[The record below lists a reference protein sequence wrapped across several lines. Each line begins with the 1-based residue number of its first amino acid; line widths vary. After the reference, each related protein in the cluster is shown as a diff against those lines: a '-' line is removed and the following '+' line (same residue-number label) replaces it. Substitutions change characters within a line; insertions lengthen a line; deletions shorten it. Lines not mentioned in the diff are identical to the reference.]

1 MHSPYEKPK
10 KIACHNGIGEKEP
23 LESVRKAD
31 LLVAITNL
39 LHPFIF
45 LIGPPNGVLS

>member
-1 MHSPYEKPK
+1 MRSQKRLLVTMELVREKK
-10 KIACHNGIGEKEP
+10 P

-31 LLVAITNL
+31 LLVVITNL

-45 LIGPPNGVLS
+45 LIGPPNGALS